1 MKRSHWTFI
10 SSSGDIFGG
19 DPGIDSDSSLDDDW
33 MNVGLRA
40 ALDVDVAVAVA
51 VTVTILVAFV
61 DDLMAGKAKAEERS
75 IESAAPTMTVAID
88 VILIVRNA

>member
-1 MKRSHWTFI
+1 VKRSHWTFI

-33 MNVGLRA
+33 RNVGLRA
-40 ALDVDVAVAVA
+40 ALDVAVDVD
-51 VTVTILVAFV
+51 VTVLVAFV

>member
-1 MKRSHWTFI
+1 VKRSHWTFI

-33 MNVGLRA
+33 RNVGLRA
-40 ALDVDVAVAVA
+40 ALDVDVAV
-51 VTVTILVAFV
+51 TVLVAFV